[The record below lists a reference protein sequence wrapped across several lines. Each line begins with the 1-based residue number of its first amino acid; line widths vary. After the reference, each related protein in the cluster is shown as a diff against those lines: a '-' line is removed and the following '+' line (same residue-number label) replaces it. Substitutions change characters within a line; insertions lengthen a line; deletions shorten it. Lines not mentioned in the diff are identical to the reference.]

1 MYNLNLFKYIY
12 IYIIVIIFNYTCAY
26 AQDYTLVY
34 IYIYIYIYRLG
45 LVPMHWTQADSNL
58 KLRSSTYYNYI
69 IPCAIE
75 HPCPKS
81 RPILL
86 WHLINYN

>member
-1 MYNLNLFKYIY
+1 M
-12 IYIIVIIFNYTCAY
+12 IVFNYTGAY
-26 AQDYTLVY
+26 AWDYTLVY
-34 IYIYIYIYRLG
+34 IYTSPKDRQKG

-58 KLRSSTYYNYI
+58 KLISSIYYNHI

-81 RPILL
+81 RPILS
-86 WHLINYN
+86 